1 MTGRRE
7 LPSRRS
13 APTFAWAELW
23 PVMRARAA
31 VVAMFVIFLL
41 AHLIGGWL
49 HVAGLT
55 GFGFAAGS
63 AVAAGRTRRRD
74 LLLVATTPP
83 MIFLAAV
90 TCGELITLHVRHVA
104 ASPGVVLAGIF
115 LTLSSAAP
123 WLFGGLAGALL
134 IATVRGLP
142 QCLRDLRAGLAGR
155 IQPADTGR
163 TRRPRP
169 G

>member
-1 MTGRRE
+1 
-7 LPSRRS
+7 
-13 APTFAWAELW
+13 
-23 PVMRARAA
+23 
-31 VVAMFVIFLL
+31 MFVIFLL
-41 AHLIGGWL
+41 AHLIAGWL

-63 AVAAGRTRRRD
+63 AVAAGRTRPRD
-74 LLLVATTPP
+74 LLLVVTTPP

-90 TCGELITLHVRHVA
+90 TCGELIMLHDRHVA
-104 ASPGVVLAGIF
+104 VGAGLVLAGIL

-142 QCLRDLRAGLAGR
+142 RCLRDLRAELAGR
-155 IQPADTGR
+155 IRPTNPGQS
-163 TRRPRP
+163 RRIRP